1 MDLRLTEEQEMTRR
15 MARELA
21 AREIAPI
28 AAEIDETGRFPTE
41 VFAKMAQAG
50 LFGILVPPPFGGAGG
65 DRLDWL
71 LTIEEISAAS
81 AAVGWCLATSTLMGF
96 AILAFG
102 NDEQKRKY
110 LPALAKGERLA
121 AFALIETGGGTN
133 WPMTLRTRAVAD
145 GDQYVVNGAKCFTSN
160 AGEADIYVVMTRTDP
175 AKGPMGFSTLI
186 IENGTPGFSFGT
198 REDKFGLRAD
208 PTGELFFED
217 CRVPRENLLGP
228 EGGGLGIFQTVGALD
243 CVAQA
248 GVCVGIAQAALDA
261 SVKYTKERTV
271 VEPGTLA
278 YFENVQLA
286 IADMTVAVE
295 AARLVAY
302 RAALPA
308 MEKGPDPLVFLAA
321 MFCNQEAME
330 VSGKAVELHGGHGC
344 TRDFPVGRY
353 FRDAKTLSLQKTSEY
368 VRTMAG
374 KMLLGIPTAPPLGAG
389 GPPG

>member
-1 MDLRLTEEQEMTRR
+1 MDLRLTEEQEMTRG

-28 AAEIDETGRFPTE
+28 AAEIDETGRFPRQ
-41 VFAKMAQAG
+41 VFGKMAQAG

-71 LTIEEISAAS
+71 LIIEEISAAS
-81 AAVGWCLATSTLMGF
+81 AAVGWCFATSTLMGF

-102 NDEQKRKY
+102 NDAQKKKY
-110 LPALAKGERLA
+110 LPVLAKGERLA
-121 AFALIETGGGTN
+121 AFALVEPGGGTN

-145 GDQYVVNGAKCFTSN
+145 GDQYVVSGSKCFTSN

-186 IENGTPGFSFGT
+186 VENGTPGFSFGT
-198 REDKFGLRAD
+198 KEDKFGLRAD

-228 EGGGLGIFQTVGALD
+228 EGGGLSIFQAVGAPD
-243 CVAQA
+243 CVAHA
-248 GVCVGIAQAALDA
+248 GACVGIAEAALGA
-261 SVKYTKERTV
+261 SVKYAKERTV

-278 YFENVQLA
+278 HFENVQRA
-286 IADMTVAVE
+286 IADMTIAVE

-308 MEKGPDPLVFLAA
+308 VEKGPDPLILLAA
-321 MFCNQEAME
+321 MFCNQVAME

-344 TRDFPVGRY
+344 TRDFPVGLY

-374 KMLLGIPTAPPLGAG
+374 KMLLGIPTGPPPGAG
-389 GPPG
+389 GPPR